1 MAKAKRKVKLKRSV
15 ILAGEHA
22 EKGSVHEM
30 PANEA
35 AALVGD
41 GSAEFH
47 EESADDEIEENRGGV
62 RVHDP
67 LATSREPEIRKVAD
81 APPKAKKA

>member
-1 MAKAKRKVKLKRSV
+1 MAKATRKIKLKRSI

-22 EKGSVHEM
+22 ERGSVHEM

-41 GSAEFH
+41 GSAQFH
-47 EESADDEIEENRGGV
+47 EESADDELEDNRGGV

-67 LATSREPEIRKVAD
+67 LATNREPDIRKVAD